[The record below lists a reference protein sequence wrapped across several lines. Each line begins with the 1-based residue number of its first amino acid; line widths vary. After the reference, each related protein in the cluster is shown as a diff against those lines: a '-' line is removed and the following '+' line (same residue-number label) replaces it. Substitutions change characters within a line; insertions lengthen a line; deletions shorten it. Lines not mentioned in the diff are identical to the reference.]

1 MILPYLKTNQDAG
14 AGDADV
20 DAEPKGAC
28 PFLNQEGRCK
38 VHAFR
43 PGICR
48 LFPLGRYYEEDG
60 NGFRYFLQIHECQ
73 KTDRTKIKVKKWLG
87 IPELKHYEAYIV
99 SWHHL
104 LKTCEESTG
113 ELSEEEQKI
122 LQMVMLRTFYQTPY
136 PGKNKEDLEQPEQ
149 FYEAYE
155 ERRQMIREKLGL

>member
-1 MILPYLKTNQDAG
+1 M
-14 AGDADV
+14 
-20 DAEPKGAC
+20 
-28 PFLNQEGRCK
+28 
-38 VHAFR
+38 
-43 PGICR
+43 
-48 LFPLGRYYEEDG
+48 
-60 NGFRYFLQIHECQ
+60 
-73 KTDRTKIKVKKWLG
+73 
-87 IPELKHYEAYIV
+87 KHYEAYIV

-155 ERRQMIREKLGL
+155 ERRQIIREKLGL